1 MLKGKNILLGVS
13 SSIACYKSA
22 MLASQ
27 LTKQGCHVNVVMTKN
42 AVEFIN
48 PLTFESVTGNRA
60 CVDTFDRNFQREAK
74 HISLAD
80 AADLVVIAPAS
91 ANVIARLAH
100 GIADDL
106 LTTTVLA
113 ADCPKIAA
121 PAMNFKMYGNP
132 VTQDNIAALRR
143 YGWEIAGPGYG
154 RMANGGIG
162 QGRMLEPDQ
171 LFEVI
176 DHAISHEKDMAGMH
190 VLVTAGPTCEAIDP
204 VRYITNHS
212 TGRMGYA
219 IARRASARGAQV
231 TLVSGPTSLEKPSYV
246 DFVPVVSAA
255 DMFDA
260 VTSRQQDMDIIIKAA
275 AVADYTPVTCA
286 DQKIKKEGSSD
297 STALPL
303 KRTRDILGW
312 LGEHKKEG
320 QLLCGFSMETQNLI
334 ENSRKKL
341 DRKNLDMVAAN
352 SLCEEG
358 AGFGTDTNVLTLIT
372 HDGDT
377 ALPLMSKDEAADRLL
392 DELLAIRSR

>member
-1 MLKGKNILLGVS
+1 MLMGKNILLGVS

-275 AVADYTPVTCA
+275 AVADYRPENVS
-286 DQKIKKEGSSD
+286 DEKIKKQDGNM
-297 STALPL
+297 AIPL
-303 KRTRDILGW
+303 TRTKAILAY
-312 LGEHKKEG
+312 LGEHKKDG
-320 QLLCGFSMETQNLI
+320 QFICGFSMETEHMV
-334 ENSRKKL
+334 ENSKKKL
-341 DRKNLDMVAAN
+341 EKKHIDMVAAN
-352 SLCEEG
+352 NLKVEG
-358 AGFGTDTNVLTLIT
+358 AGFGVDTNIMTLIT
-372 HDGDT
+372 KEGEKE
-377 ALPLMSKDEAADRLL
+377 LPLMSKEDVANAIL
-392 DELLAIRSR
+392 DEIVAKIN

>member
-27 LTKQGCHVNVVMTKN
+27 LTKRGCHVNVVMTKN
-42 AVEFIN
+42 ATEFIN
-48 PLTFESVTGNRA
+48 PLTFESVTGNKA

-91 ANVIARLAH
+91 ANVIARMAH
-100 GIADDL
+100 GLADDL

-162 QGRMLEPDQ
+162 QGRMLEPEQ
-171 LFEVI
+171 LLEVI
-176 DHAISHEKDMAGMH
+176 DHAVSHEKDMTGMN

-204 VRYITNHS
+204 VRCITNHS

-219 IARRASARGAQV
+219 VARRASARGAKV
-231 TLVSGPTSLEKPSYV
+231 TLVSGPVSLVRPSCV

-275 AVADYTPVTCA
+275 AVADYTPVHCA
-286 DQKIKKEGSSD
+286 DEKIKKKDCAED
-297 STALPL
+297 LALPL
-303 KRTRDILGW
+303 KRTKDILGW
-312 LGEHKKEG
+312 LGGHKKPG
-320 QLLCGFSMETQNLI
+320 QLLCGFSMETQNLL
-334 ENSRKKL
+334 ENSRRKL
-341 DRKNLDMVAAN
+341 LSKNLDMVAAN
-352 SLCEEG
+352 NLNEEG
-358 AGFGTDTNVLTLIT
+358 AGFGTETNVLTLISKAGET
-372 HDGDT
+372 T
-377 ALPLMSKDEAADRLL
+377 LPRMSKDEAADRLL
-392 DELLAIRSR
+392 DELLKLKA